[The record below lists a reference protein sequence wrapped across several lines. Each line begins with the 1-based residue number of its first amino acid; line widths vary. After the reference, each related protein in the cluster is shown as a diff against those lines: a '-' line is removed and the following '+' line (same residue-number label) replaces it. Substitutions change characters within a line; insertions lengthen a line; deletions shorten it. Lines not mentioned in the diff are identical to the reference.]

1 MARPK
6 KEVENVQGGEK
17 KEEFVTL
24 EAFNALQSSV
34 GQLVE
39 LLQKK
44 NATPEEAKIEKEV
57 DKASPDDSPM
67 NPEWRE
73 KAKEIIGDAMERCEL
88 FYPKGGGAIFTVI
101 IKNEHSNAPK
111 EYLRVHKVDR
121 RSKDIAHSG
130 LEGVENWCKLIA
142 SNLKRKK

>member
-1 MARPK
+1 MARPIK
-6 KEVENVQGGEK
+6 KVAGEEK
-17 KEEFVTL
+17 KAEFVTL

-44 NATPEEAKIEKEV
+44 NATPEEAKVDKEV
-57 DKASPDDSPM
+57 DKASSDDSPM

-73 KAKEIIGDAMERCEL
+73 KAKEIVGDAMERCEL

-130 LEGVENWCKLIA
+130 LEGVESWCRLIKQ
-142 SNLKRKK
+142 NLNRKQK